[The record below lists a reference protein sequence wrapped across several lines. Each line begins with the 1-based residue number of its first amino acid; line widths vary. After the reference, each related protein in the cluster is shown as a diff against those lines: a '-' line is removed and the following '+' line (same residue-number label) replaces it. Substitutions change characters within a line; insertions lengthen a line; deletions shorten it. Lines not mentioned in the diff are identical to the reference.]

1 MTTELAQLELL
12 SNVDDL
18 IARLSAWSA
27 ESSAWESVQR
37 EKRLVQRMLERLEPM
52 RARVEAPLVVATF
65 GGTGVGKSSLVNALV
80 GAEVTV
86 AGRQR
91 PTTTVPYVI
100 AHPQTDLSA
109 FGLALAPLAPALW
122 GEGLGVRGLSREEQ
136 TPHPNPLPAKPGR
149 GDKTAERRDSGD
161 LHVVRKETP
170 LLRDI
175 VLIDCPDPDTNET
188 ETAESNL
195 ARLHRLLPFCDVLL
209 YVSTQQKYR
218 SARVSDELLEAAKGC
233 RIVFVQT
240 HAELDEDIR
249 DDWRKQ
255 LAGRFEVNDLFFVD
269 SKRALVEQQSNVR
282 PTGEFGRLIDLL
294 QRELSVAQRVRI
306 RKANLLGLVHEVL
319 GHAKTS
325 LSQHAPLVA
334 KLEQALADQRHRA
347 TERMA
352 NRLRDELLVSRGLW
366 EQRLLGQ
373 VTQLWGYSPFA
384 SVLRLW
390 HSQSS
395 LLASF
400 ALTRARTT
408 AQMALVGIVHGS
420 RWLASSQQEH
430 EAERRLEGLTSLGL
444 SDAELR
450 EAQLVITGH
459 AHAAKLERPA
469 SSASTLDALRHAASS
484 VQNEFLTDAARRIDE
499 IILQTAKR
507 HSHWLVRA
515 AYEVMFAELPLFL
528 LYRIGRNFFYDTFVR
543 TPPLPYL
550 DTNFYIPAAM
560 FLVLW
565 AGLLVMSFTGRL
577 RRGLTQHVNELAC
590 ELASLKVGDGLF
602 PNLEQHASDFTR
614 ERDHVESFAQT
625 VDAIRDRFS
634 DASNLGGLKP

>member
-18 IARLSAWSA
+18 ITRLSAWSA
-27 ESSAWESVQR
+27 ESSAWEPVQR
-37 EKRLVQRMLERLEPM
+37 EKRLVQRTLERLEPM
-52 RARVEAPLVVATF
+52 RARVESPLVVATF

-80 GAEVTV
+80 GAEVTA

-91 PTTTVPYVI
+91 PTTTVPFVI
-100 AHPQTDLSA
+100 AHPQTDLSGYGLP
-109 FGLALAPLAPALW
+109 FG
-122 GEGLGVRGLSREEQ
+122 GEGTRSE
-136 TPHPNPLPAKPGR
+136 
-149 GDKTAERRDSGD
+149 D
-161 LHVVRKETP
+161 LHVVRADTP

-175 VLIDCPDPDTNET
+175 VLIDCPDPDTSET

-255 LAGRFEVNDLFFVD
+255 LTGRFEVSDLFFVD
-269 SKRALVEQQSNVR
+269 SKRALNEQQSNIR

-294 QRELSVAQRVRI
+294 QRELSAAQRVRI
-306 RKANLLGLVHEVL
+306 RRANLLGLVQEVL
-319 GHAKTS
+319 GHVKGS
-325 LSQHAPLVA
+325 LSQHAPLVE
-334 KLEQALADQRHRA
+334 KLALALADQRHRA

-390 HSQSS
+390 HGQSS

-408 AQMALVGIVHGS
+408 AQMALVGLVHGS

-450 EAQLVITGH
+450 EAQLVIAGH
-459 AHAAKLERPA
+459 AHTAQLDRPT
-469 SSASTLDALRHAASS
+469 SSASTLDSLRHAASS
-484 VQNEFLTDAARRIDE
+484 VQHEFLTDAARRIDE
-499 IILQTAKR
+499 IILQAATR
-507 HSHWLVRA
+507 HSHWFVRA
-515 AYEVMFAELPLFL
+515 VYEVMFAELPLFL
-528 LYRIGRNFFYDTFVR
+528 LYRIGRNFFYDTFLR

-550 DTNFYIPAAM
+550 DTNFYIPAAL

-577 RRGLTQHVNELAC
+577 RRGLTQHVHELAR
-590 ELASLKVGDGLF
+590 ELASLQVGDGLF
-602 PNLEQHASDFTR
+602 PDLEQQVNDFTR
-614 ERDHVESFAQT
+614 ERDRVESFAQT
-625 VDAIRDRFS
+625 VDAIRDRFA
-634 DASNLGGLKP
+634 DANNLGGLKP

>member
-122 GEGLGVRGLSREEQ
+122 GEGLGVRSLSREEQ

-240 HAELDEDIR
+240 HAELDEDIC

-602 PNLEQHASDFTR
+602 PDLEQHASDFTR

>member
-37 EKRLVQRMLERLEPM
+37 EKRLVQRTLERLEPM

-122 GEGLGVRGLSREEQ
+122 GEGLGVRSLSREEQ

-240 HAELDEDIR
+240 HAELDEDIC

-602 PNLEQHASDFTR
+602 PDLEQHASDFTR